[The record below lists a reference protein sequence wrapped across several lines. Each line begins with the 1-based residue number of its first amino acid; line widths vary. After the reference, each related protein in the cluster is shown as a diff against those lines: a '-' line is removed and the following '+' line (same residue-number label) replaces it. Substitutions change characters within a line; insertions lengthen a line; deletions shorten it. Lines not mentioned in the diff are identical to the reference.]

1 MCTTTF
7 GTWLEQRLRQHEWT
21 QADFAR
27 KVGTSPGVVSHWMHG
42 ERTPDPESCDKIADV
57 LHESLD
63 VVLAIAG
70 HRSSAYDRD
79 TPDQAALISL
89 IRKIDWNAERVKYAR
104 SLLAAMVVSD
114 QREAQ

>member
-1 MCTTTF
+1 MNTTTF
-7 GTWLEQRLRQHEWT
+7 GTWLQWCLTQKEWS

-27 KVGTSPGVVSHWMHG
+27 KLGTSPGVVNHWIHD

-70 HRSSAYDRD
+70 HRSDAYDRD
-79 TPDQAALISL
+79 SPVEAALISL
-89 IRKIDWNAERVKYAR
+89 IRKIQWNEERVTYAR
-104 SLLAAMVVSD
+104 SLLEAMVTTD
-114 QREAQ
+114 QRAAT